1 MKVVWTRRAIRHL
14 IALRAHIAT
23 DSERNAAI
31 VAQRILAAV
40 DLLRLQPEI
49 VRPGRILVTRELII
63 PRSPYLIPYRVK
75 KERLE
80 PIAIFDGHQKWPSK
94 L

>member
-14 IALRAHIAT
+14 VALRAHIAT

-49 VRPGRILVTRELII
+49 GRPGRILGTRELII
-63 PRSPYLIPYRVK
+63 PRSPYLIPDRT
-75 KERLE
+75 
-80 PIAIFDGHQKWPSK
+80 GSQKCASI
-94 L
+94 